1 MTHEKVP
8 GLQGEVAAQVFE
20 RLYSIIPEQHL
31 SFGGGTV
38 LAARWQH
45 RTSLDVDLFCDP
57 TAYGRLNRNDR
68 EAIERALHEI
78 DGCVVDSTWCED
90 IATYTE
96 IHDIEA
102 TILPRPVAIEPDRPT
117 TLWGTSL
124 RLQSSAQILYGKIA
138 WRMYEGGEIA
148 VRDVYDLAAARKH
161 EPRALANA
169 CGHTSQRVLD
179 TVSAIIEALPK
190 GWSLES
196 DKPLINPRYRWTE
209 TEFEKEALAA
219 LRTLRSPKEH
229 DCGGQER

>member
-1 MTHEKVP
+1 MTYEEVP
-8 GLQGEVAAQVFE
+8 GLQGQIAGQVFE
-20 RLYSIIPEQHL
+20 KLKWLVPEQQL

-57 TAYGRLNRNDR
+57 AAYGRLNRNDR
-68 EAIERALHEI
+68 ESIERALHEI
-78 DGCVVDSTWCED
+78 DGCAVDSTWCED

-96 IHDIEA
+96 VHDIEA

-117 TLWGTSL
+117 TLWGTGL
-124 RLQSSAQILYGKIA
+124 ALQSSAQILYGKIA

-161 EPRALANA
+161 EPKALVDA

-196 DKPLINPRYRWTE
+196 DEPLINPRYEWTE
-209 TEFEKEALAA
+209 AELEKEALAA
-219 LRTLRSPKEH
+219 LRTPRPPRGRER
-229 DCGGQER
+229 DGQQQ